1 MNATALRFGF
11 GRRLPIVLQAEA
23 AECGLA
29 CLAMVLGYHGRPI
42 DLATFRQRHAVSL
55 KGTTLRTLIQIGE
68 TVGLTARPL
77 RLDIEALGQLQRPCI
92 LHWGMNHF
100 VVLAEVGRSGIVIHD
115 PARGR
120 RSVALDEV
128 SREFT
133 GVALETIPTRDFT
146 RRDER
151 SGLRLRDLFRHIA
164 GLRPALLRI
173 GLLSLG
179 VEVAALMLP
188 VGSQVIIDEAIVS
201 ADHDLLLTV
210 TMGLGL
216 LLLLQ
221 LLINTARSWAI
232 MLIGT
237 TVSLQWY
244 SSLFDHLSRLSLE
257 YFEKRNVGDILS
269 RFGSLAIIQK
279 TLTTGFVQAL
289 LDGVMSIGMVGML
302 FLYGGWLGWIALI
315 ATALDLG
322 LRLVMFR
329 SYRESSEEA
338 IIHDARQQTHLIETI
353 RGAASVRLL
362 GLRERRRAAW
372 LNHLVDSL
380 NARLR
385 LQRLDIVFSR
395 ANELIFGLDR
405 IVMLALGARA
415 VMHDQMSV
423 GMLVAFLTYKDQ
435 LSIRAGSLI
444 NGWFELRMLDVQ
456 TSRLSDITQA
466 EPEPRATVASALRPP
481 GGRHPEGRE
490 PDGLRGEE
498 LALRYGAQDPWV
510 WRGLSLH
517 ITPGQSVAIVGPSG
531 CGKTTLL
538 KVLMGLIPPQEG
550 SIRLDGVDIRS
561 LGLDAYRSR
570 ISGVLQDDGL
580 FAGSISEN
588 IAGFDEHP
596 DQAWIEDC
604 AFRAAIIDD
613 IVRMPM
619 RFETLVGDMG
629 SALSGGQK
637 QRIVLARAL
646 YRRPEILFLDE
657 ATSHLDDANE
667 ALVAGALQDL
677 NITRIIVAH
686 RPATIARADMV
697 LQMEPNAPV
706 PLRSLAG

>member
-1 MNATALRFGF
+1 MSTGPLRFGF

-23 AECGLA
+23 AECGIA

-55 KGTTLRTLIQIGE
+55 KGTTLRTLIQIAE

-77 RLDIEALGQLQRPCI
+77 RLDIDAIGQLQRPCI

-100 VVLAEVGRSGIVIHD
+100 VVLAEVGARSVVIHD

-120 RSVALDEV
+120 RTVPLDEV

-151 SGLRLRDLFRHIA
+151 SGLRLRDLFRHVA

-173 GLLSLG
+173 AMLSLG
-179 VEVAALMLP
+179 VEVAALLLP

-201 ADHDLLLTV
+201 ADHDLLLTI

-232 MLIGT
+232 MLIGS

-269 RFGSLAIIQK
+269 RFGSLAAIQK

-289 LDGVMSIGMVGML
+289 LDGVMSIGMAGML

-315 ATALDLG
+315 ATFLDLG
-322 LRLVMFR
+322 LRLVMLR
-329 SYRESSEEA
+329 AYRESSEEA

-372 LNHLVDSL
+372 INHLVDSL

-385 LQRLDIVFSR
+385 LQRLDIVFTR
-395 ANELIFGLDR
+395 AGELIFGLDR

-435 LSIRAGSLI
+435 LSMRAGSLVK
-444 NGWFELRMLDVQ
+444 GWFELRMLDVQ

-466 EPEPRATVASALRPP
+466 EPEARTTLVPAVA
-481 GGRHPEGRE
+481 RE
-490 PDGLRGEE
+490 PRSERHVADGLRGED
-498 LALRYGAQDPWV
+498 LALRYGAQDPWI
-510 WRGLSLH
+510 WRNLSLH
-517 ITPGQSVAIVGPSG
+517 VQAGQSVAIVGPSG

-550 SIRLDGVDIRS
+550 SIRLDGADIRS

-580 FAGSISEN
+580 FAGSIAEN

-604 AFRAAIIDD
+604 AFRAAIVDD
-613 IVRMPM
+613 IARMPM

-629 SALSGGQK
+629 SSLSGGQK

-667 ALVAGALQDL
+667 ALVASALQDL
-677 NITRIIVAH
+677 DITRIIVAH
-686 RPATIARADMV
+686 RPATIARADLV
-697 LQMEPNAPV
+697 LRLEPTAQV
-706 PLRSLAG
+706 PLRSIAD

>member
-1 MNATALRFGF
+1 MSPSALRFGF

-29 CLAMVLGYHGRPI
+29 CLAMVLGYHGRRI
-42 DLATFRQRHAVSL
+42 DLATFRQRHAISL
-55 KGTTLRTLIQIGE
+55 KGTSLRTLIQIGE
-68 TVGLTARPL
+68 TAGLTARPL
-77 RLDIEALGQLQRPCI
+77 RLEIEALGQLQRPCI

-100 VVLAEVGRSGIVIHD
+100 VVLAEVGARGIVIHD

-120 RSVALDEV
+120 RSVTFDEV

-133 GVALETIPTRDFT
+133 GVALETIPSRDFT
-146 RRDER
+146 RADQR
-151 SGLRLRDLFRHIA
+151 SALRLRDMFRHIA

-173 GLLSLG
+173 GLMSLG
-179 VEVAALMLP
+179 VEIAALMLP

-210 TMGLGL
+210 AMGLGL

-221 LLINTARSWAI
+221 LLLNTARSWAI

-269 RFGSLAIIQK
+269 RFGSLATIQK

-289 LDGVMSIGMVGML
+289 LDGIMSVGMVAML

-315 ATALDLG
+315 ATGLDLG

-329 SYRESSEEA
+329 SYREGSEEA

-385 LQRLDIVFSR
+385 LQRLDIVFMR

-405 IVMLALGARA
+405 IVMLTLGARA
-415 VMHDQMSV
+415 VMLDQMTV

-444 NGWFELRMLDVQ
+444 NGWFELRMLEVQ

-466 EPEPRATVASALRPP
+466 QPEPRATVAPAAPATSRTSDRRP
-481 GGRHPEGRE
+481 
-490 PDGLRGEE
+490 PDGLRGEA

-510 WRGLSLH
+510 WRDLSLH
-517 ITPGQSVAIVGPSG
+517 VRPGQSVAIVGPSG

-550 SIRLDGVDIRS
+550 SIRLDGVDIRG

-580 FAGSISEN
+580 FAGSIAEN

-596 DQAWIEDC
+596 DQSWIEDC
-604 AFRAAIIDD
+604 AFRAAIVDD
-613 IVRMPM
+613 IARMPM

-629 SALSGGQK
+629 SSLSGGQK

-667 ALVAGALQDL
+667 ALVASALQDL

-686 RPATIARADMV
+686 RPATIARADLV
-697 LQMEPNAPV
+697 LQMEPHAAV
-706 PLRSLAG
+706 PLRSVAG

>member
-1 MNATALRFGF
+1 MTSPGLRFGF
-11 GRRLPIVLQAEA
+11 GRRLPILLQAEA

-100 VVLAEVGRSGIVIHD
+100 VVLAEVGSRGIVIHD

-120 RSVALDEV
+120 RSVAFDEV

-151 SGLRLRDLFRHIA
+151 SALRLRDLFRHIA

-188 VGSQVIIDEAIVS
+188 IGSQVIIDEAIVS

-221 LLINTARSWAI
+221 LLINTARSWSI

-257 YFEKRNVGDILS
+257 FFEKRNVGDILS
-269 RFGSLAIIQK
+269 RFGSLATIQK

-289 LDGVMSIGMVGML
+289 LDGIMSIGMVAML

-329 SYRESSEEA
+329 AYRESSEEA

-385 LQRLDIVFSR
+385 LQRLDIVFLR

-466 EPEPRATVASALRPP
+466 EPEARAAAAAAMP
-481 GGRHPEGRE
+481 GERAHGRIA
-490 PDGLRGEE
+490 DGLRGED

-517 ITPGQSVAIVGPSG
+517 VMAGQSVAIVGPSG

-550 SIRLDGVDIRS
+550 CIRLDGMDIRG

-580 FAGSISEN
+580 FAGSIAEN

-629 SALSGGQK
+629 SSLSGGQK

-667 ALVAGALQDL
+667 ALVASALQDL

-697 LQMEPNAPV
+697 LQMEPTAQV
-706 PLRSLAG
+706 PLRSLAS

>member
-1 MNATALRFGF
+1 MTPSGLRFGF

-29 CLAMVLGYHGRPI
+29 CLAMVLGFHGRPI

-77 RLDIEALGQLQRPCI
+77 RLEIESLAQLQRPCI

-100 VVLAEVGRSGIVIHD
+100 VVLAEVGARGIVIHD

-120 RSVALDEV
+120 RSVALDEI

-151 SGLRLRDLFRHIA
+151 SALRLRDLFRHIA

-179 VEVAALMLP
+179 VEVAALLLP

-257 YFEKRNVGDILS
+257 FFEKRNVGDILS

-289 LDGVMSIGMVGML
+289 LDGIMSVGMAAML

-315 ATALDLG
+315 ATGLDLG
-322 LRLVMFR
+322 LRLLMFR
-329 SYRESSEEA
+329 AYRESSEEA

-380 NARLR
+380 NAKLR
-385 LQRLDIVFSR
+385 LQRLDIVFMR

-415 VMHDQMSV
+415 VMHGQMSV

-435 LSIRAGSLI
+435 LSTRAASLI

-466 EPEPRATVASALRPP
+466 EPEPRATVVVASAPARGAERRPS
-481 GGRHPEGRE
+481 
-490 PDGLRGEE
+490 DGLRGEE

-510 WRGLSLH
+510 WRGLNLH
-517 ITPGQSVAIVGPSG
+517 ITAGQSVAIVGPSG

-550 SIRLDGVDIRS
+550 SIRLDGVDIS
-561 LGLDAYRSR
+561 ALGLDAYRSR

-580 FAGSISEN
+580 FAGSIAEN

-596 DQAWIEDC
+596 EQAWIEDC

-629 SALSGGQK
+629 SSLSGGQK

-677 NITRIIVAH
+677 NITRVIVAH

-697 LQMEPNAPV
+697 LQMEPSAPV
-706 PLRSLAG
+706 PLRSLAV